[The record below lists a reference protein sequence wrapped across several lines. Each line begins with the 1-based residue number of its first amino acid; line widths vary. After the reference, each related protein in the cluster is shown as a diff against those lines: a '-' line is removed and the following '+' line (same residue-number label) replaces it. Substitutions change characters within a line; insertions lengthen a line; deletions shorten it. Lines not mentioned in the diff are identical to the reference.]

1 MKINSSDNFYLGK
14 LAFVLHAHL
23 PYVRKNEINSL
34 EEDWL
39 FQAILECYLPLL
51 RTLERASKIDPQ
63 NTKLT
68 INLSPTLVT
77 LLLDKRI
84 QNKFPEWI
92 KTRIEFLNELPPQ
105 EKSMTSFLQE
115 NLNRQ
120 LTNWISYSGNLID
133 IFKKF
138 SKEGYLDI
146 ITCAATHG
154 YLPILRE
161 NPETVVGQIKT
172 AIRFHKNIFN
182 ATPLGIWLPECA
194 YYENLDEVL
203 FDSGIRYAVLD
214 GHGVLNAKP
223 RPRYGVYAPIC
234 SKRGVAFFGRDSQ
247 STLPVWSSREGFPGD
262 PSYRE
267 FHKDLGWELP
277 ILKLQEK
284 GIQTNRPLGLKFHRI
299 TNNSCSLGDKEI
311 YSENVARKKAE
322 EHAEIYLSQRSE
334 QLKKLKNSG
343 AFTPILIAPFD
354 AELFGHWWYEG
365 PIFIENIFIKASKYS
380 IKLTHLKE
388 ILSQKPNI
396 QICNPSPSSWGQG
409 GYHNYWLNDK
419 NAWIVPE
426 ITKAGTVFVE
436 MSQIKFNDKLTE
448 RIYKQAAR
456 ELLLAESSDWSF
468 ILRAGTTTEL
478 AKERI
483 KRHIARFWKLVN
495 FLNKKEEIDLFLLES
510 IEEEDKI
517 FPDIRAEDWRLI
529 QSNLS

>member
-1 MKINSSDNFYLGK
+1 MNLNSSNNNYLGN
-14 LAFVLHAHL
+14 LAIVLHAHL

-39 FQAILECYLPLL
+39 FQAILECYIPLL
-51 RTLERASKIDPQ
+51 TTLEYVSKFDPE

-68 INLSPTLVT
+68 INLSPTLIS
-77 LLLDKRI
+77 LLIDQQL
-84 QNKFPEWI
+84 QSKFPEWI
-92 KTRIEFLNELPPQ
+92 KTRMELLEELPRG
-105 EKSMTSFLQE
+105 E
-115 NLNRQ
+115 
-120 LTNWISYSGNLID
+120 
-133 IFKKF
+133 KKF
-138 SKEGYLDI
+138 TNFLMKNINKQLDFWEECSGDLVKKFKELSTKGYLDI

-161 NPETVVGQIKT
+161 NPETVIGQIKT
-172 AIRFHKNIFN
+172 AIRFHKNIFDKK
-182 ATPLGIWLPECA
+182 PLGIWLPECA
-194 YYENLDEVL
+194 YYENLDKVL
-203 FDSGIRYAVLD
+203 SNCGIRYAVLD
-214 GHGVLNAKP
+214 GHGILNAKP

-277 ILKLQEK
+277 LSKLSEK
-284 GIQTNRPLGLKFHRI
+284 GIKSKRPLGLKYYRI
-299 TNNSCSLGDKEI
+299 TDNSVSLGDKDYYLEDKAI
-311 YSENVARKKAE
+311 NKAE

-334 QLKKLKNSG
+334 QLNNLKISKT
-343 AFTPILIAPFD
+343 FIPILVAPFD

-365 PIFIENIFIKASKYS
+365 PIFLQNIFLKASKYS

-388 ILSQKPNI
+388 ILSQRPNI
-396 QICNPSPSSWGQG
+396 QICNPSSSSWGQG
-409 GYHNYWLNDK
+409 GYHNYWLNEK

-426 ITKAGTVFVE
+426 ITKAGAIFIE
-436 MSQIKFNDKLTE
+436 MSKYNFNNKLAK
-448 RIYKQAAR
+448 RVFDQAAR

-483 KRHIARFWKLVN
+483 ERHISRFWRLIDFLKNNNIDLN
-495 FLNKKEEIDLFLLES
+495 FLEN
-510 IEEEDKI
+510 IEYEDKI
-517 FPDIRAEDWRLI
+517 FPNINIEDWKEEDT
-529 QSNLS
+529 N